1 MNAMMMHCLKWV
13 CLMGLLLLAMSPPA
27 RAETPTRPGTS
38 ASVCAAGGAVAPA
51 PALLAQGWGIGR
63 YFSGAGGR
71 TRVVQFCV
79 VTMCIALF
87 IMMRKLN

>member
-1 MNAMMMHCLKWV
+1 MMMHCFKLF
-13 CLMGLLLLAMSPPA
+13 CLASLLLLALAPPVC
-27 RAETPTRPGTS
+27 AERPTRHGTT
-38 ASVCAAGGAVAPA
+38 AVVCAAGDGDAPA
-51 PALLAQGWGIGR
+51 TVLLAQGWGIGR
-63 YFSGAGGR
+63 WFSGTGGR

>member
-1 MNAMMMHCLKWV
+1 MNAMMMHCLRLF
-13 CLMGLLLLAMSPPA
+13 CLMGLLLLFMNPPVCA
-27 RAETPTRPGTS
+27 QTPTRGRTA
-38 ASVCAAGGAVAPA
+38 ASVSADAPA

-63 YFSGAGGR
+63 FFSGTGGR